1 MSEEI
6 ERFQPREVDYYRSRN
21 LPSFATW
28 LVPTLPAG
36 VAFGALSLHSIPLLV
51 LGLVLAVA
59 GAVWIFRRYPMV
71 APQFVEFRDD
81 DYSFWYKYS
90 WIAPLIPI
98 GPLYGLIEPTLPHL
112 ELEPPLLLVSA
123 GAGLYATLGLAWGAH
138 LQVRWL
144 QRIGARRVRRLS
156 HSLEGVTPE
165 LLELV
170 DRQHVLLAGLQGIGA
185 VDGGAISATALS
197 RVTGTPLSDAAP
209 SLRELDSAGLV
220 HVNRIGL
227 YADEPKWRV
236 TLTPLGVRCVAASAR
251 R

>member
-123 GAGLYATLGLAWGAH
+123 GAASTPHSASRGAH
-138 LQVRWL
+138 T
-144 QRIGARRVRRLS
+144 S
-156 HSLEGVTPE
+156 K
-165 LLELV
+165 
-170 DRQHVLLAGLQGIGA
+170 
-185 VDGGAISATALS
+185 
-197 RVTGTPLSDAAP
+197 
-209 SLRELDSAGLV
+209 SAGSSALG
-220 HVNRIGL
+220 RAGFGGCRT
-227 YADEPKWRV
+227 AWR
-236 TLTPLGVRCVAASAR
+236 A
-251 R
+251 